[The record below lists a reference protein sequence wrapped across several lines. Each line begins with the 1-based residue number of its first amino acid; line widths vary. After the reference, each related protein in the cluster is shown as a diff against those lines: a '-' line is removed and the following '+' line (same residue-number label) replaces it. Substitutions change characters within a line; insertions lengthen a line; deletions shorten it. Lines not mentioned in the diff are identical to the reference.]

1 MSSPLVSPAPPS
13 SNGTPSTYHLPYGY
27 QIDLD
32 FIRYCE
38 NLNNVDPTTAE
49 LQRRHRRR
57 QRQSMEVMLGI
68 QLEMQQQMN
77 ESGEFWDKKPPEPPV
92 RTHSHHV
99 ESPIVPKLTSRV
111 TQWDPALSDVVSD
124 FEKTLE
130 RSKKGKEIPTKVVV
144 KEINLKTINGEFFFG
159 NFLFKNRKKLAQN
172 FFRSMTNF
180 LFLLNEVKKYFCTI
194 NFFFFLI
201 SKIFHSKKMFIPQ
214 IIFTN

>member
-1 MSSPLVSPAPPS
+1 MTSPLVSPAPPS

-124 FEKTLE
+124 FERTLE
-130 RSKKGKEIPTKVVV
+130 RSKKGKEVSKKVVV
-144 KEINLKTINGEFFFG
+144 KEINLKTVNGEFCFNFG
-159 NFLFKNRKKLAQN
+159 NFLFKNRKKLAQ
-172 FFRSMTNF
+172 FFFEINDKFF
-180 LFLLNEVKKYFCTI
+180 LFFSGVDTR
-194 NFFFFLI
+194 
-201 SKIFHSKKMFIPQ
+201 IF
-214 IIFTN
+214 IIFAK